1 MHDKILLEL
10 SIAMSSQPSL
20 TIVEVIDEALNLKF
34 ATRKYDYGYMVEKVI
49 EKWKPTNEDIYNA
62 LVTYNNV
69 RA

>member
-20 TIVEVIDEALNLKF
+20 TIVEVIYEALSLKY
-34 ATRKYDYGYMVEKVI
+34 ATRRYNTGYMVEKAVQ
-49 EKWKPTNEDIYNA
+49 KWKPTNEDIYNA
-62 LVTYNNV
+62 LVTYNNM